1 MSSLSA
7 FRCTKLAVRRSQTAA
22 VAATTSSSSR
32 WFPPS
37 TAFTRSLS
45 MKPGTPIPGLDIY
58 KEKDPPVVM
67 ERSEYPDWVNDL
79 ATPLVS
85 LAKLRKMT
93 VEEAT
98 DREKK
103 RYLKLIRRNH
113 IKEKNEEQAKT

>member
-1 MSSLSA
+1 
-7 FRCTKLAVRRSQTAA
+7 
-22 VAATTSSSSR
+22 
-32 WFPPS
+32 
-37 TAFTRSLS
+37 